1 MSDPHSSL
9 FPGAPEGA
17 LPELPRHGGEGADRQ
32 GSKQLAQAPQTSPG
46 RRKCTE
52 GGYVP
57 AGTREQ
63 GQARGRQCKAG
74 KQPSQGLSRAAAFC
88 LLPPPWSVPGPVG
101 PGLRLCTAP
110 KQLPYAHPQANGP
123 VTKLPSGFPLEPAVC
138 FLRGPY

>member
-17 LPELPRHGGEGADRQ
+17 LPEVPRHGGEGADRQ

-57 AGTREQ
+57 AGTR
-63 GQARGRQCKAG
+63 GRDRPAAG
-74 KQPSQGLSRAAAFC
+74 SAKLGSS
-88 LLPPPWSVPGPVG
+88 
-101 PGLRLCTAP
+101 
-110 KQLPYAHPQANGP
+110 HPEA
-123 VTKLPSGFPLEPAVC
+123 
-138 FLRGPY
+138 